1 MLLRWCLGSLELSAA
16 TKPAPASSSPRWQTI
31 FDLQVRLMKVEPQV
45 LLGLSSECLNERRCP
60 ELRRGQLAI
69 KVVASVW
76 LSSTPAPAQ
85 CGYHTWNCTQCGY
98 HTENCTRSFRQHL
111 RGAARLPITHSA
123 VNTSPAAE
131 LRGYEC
137 GGNCSHRV
145 WKRVV
150 SVTAATCTRLP
161 SLQAVAN
168 CGPAVV
174 VENPSGVL

>member
-16 TKPAPASSSPRWQTI
+16 TKPAPASSSTRWQTI

-98 HTENCTRSFRQHL
+98 HTKNCTRSFRQHL
-111 RGAARLPITHSA
+111 RGAARLPITHSHTQLWTLHQQLSSEDMNMEAIA
-123 VNTSPAAE
+123 VTGCEKEWFLSQLPHVQGCQVFKQ
-131 LRGYEC
+131 LQT
-137 GGNCSHRV
+137 
-145 WKRVV
+145 VV
-150 SVTAATCTRLP
+150 
-161 SLQAVAN
+161 LQW
-168 CGPAVV
+168 
-174 VENPSGVL
+174 

>member
-1 MLLRWCLGSLELSAA
+1 MLLRCFSGDVLVPWNCQQRLSRHQQAA
-16 TKPAPASSSPRWQTI
+16 RHVVKQS
-31 FDLQVRLMKVEPQV
+31 DLQVRLMKVEPQV

-145 WKRVV
+145 
-150 SVTAATCTRLP
+150 
-161 SLQAVAN
+161 
-168 CGPAVV
+168 
-174 VENPSGVL
+174 

>member
-1 MLLRWCLGSLELSAA
+1 MLLRCFSGDVLVPWNCQQQLSRHQQAA
-16 TKPAPASSSPRWQTI
+16 RHVGKQS
-31 FDLQVRLMKVEPQV
+31 DLQVRLMKVEPQV

-98 HTENCTRSFRQHL
+98 HTKNCTRSFRQHL

-131 LRGYEC
+131 L
-137 GGNCSHRV
+137 
-145 WKRVV
+145 
-150 SVTAATCTRLP
+150 
-161 SLQAVAN
+161 
-168 CGPAVV
+168 
-174 VENPSGVL
+174 

>member
-1 MLLRWCLGSLELSAA
+1 MLLRCFSGDVLVPWNCQQRLSRHQQAA
-16 TKPAPASSSPRWQTI
+16 QHVGKQS
-31 FDLQVRLMKVEPQV
+31 DLQVRLMKVKPQV

-76 LSSTPAPAQ
+76 LSSTPAPAE

-98 HTENCTRSFRQHL
+98 HTKNCTRSFRQHL

-131 LRGYEC
+131 L
-137 GGNCSHRV
+137 
-145 WKRVV
+145 
-150 SVTAATCTRLP
+150 
-161 SLQAVAN
+161 
-168 CGPAVV
+168 
-174 VENPSGVL
+174 